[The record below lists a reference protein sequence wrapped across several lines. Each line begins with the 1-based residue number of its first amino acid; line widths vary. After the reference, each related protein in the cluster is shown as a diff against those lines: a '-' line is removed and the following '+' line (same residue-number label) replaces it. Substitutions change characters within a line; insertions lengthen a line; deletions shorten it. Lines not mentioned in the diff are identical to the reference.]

1 LPAAHAST
9 AALELAALM
18 ASLKEQSPSVI
29 DSSDAV
35 FTTMV
40 VPAVA
45 GETCAE
51 AGPLRQAS
59 NATNAARK
67 ATKPIVVIASPPVLD
82 IHLLLYRWG

>member
-1 LPAAHAST
+1 MIALRALAFPAAHAST

-35 FTTMV
+35 FTKMV
-40 VPAVA
+40 VPAAA

-67 ATKPIVVIASPPVLD
+67 APSPQ
-82 IHLLLYRWG
+82 